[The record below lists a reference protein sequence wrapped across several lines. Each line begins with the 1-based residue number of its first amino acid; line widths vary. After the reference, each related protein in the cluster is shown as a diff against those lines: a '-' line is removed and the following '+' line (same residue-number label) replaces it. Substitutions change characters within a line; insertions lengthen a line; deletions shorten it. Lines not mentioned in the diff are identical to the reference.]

1 MTAPADTA
9 AAGSIARDLAEYTL
23 DGSRASMPD
32 ESAAQIENALLDQL
46 GCQIIGSTL
55 PWTES
60 GYELARSVPGECTIV
75 NRPTRSVMQYAAFA
89 NAAFGHGA
97 ELDDYGVDSGTHSGS
112 VVVPVALA
120 VAEAV
125 GSTGPELY
133 EAIGAGY
140 DVGWVLGRAI
150 RRPLHE
156 RGHHTHA
163 VIGTFSATATAGKLL
178 GLTPSELAHAFGI
191 AGSHASGTM
200 EYDQTGG
207 EVKRAH
213 SGIAALSGI
222 HSALLARAGLTGPF
236 AIFEGRRGIFRVL
249 AGATGDVEL
258 TYERYAGVRR
268 NGLKQYPVTASQH
281 SPITV
286 LERLVQSAGFEAED
300 VVGIEVVADAALI
313 LHIGTIYE
321 PEEVIQA
328 QFSLPFSLAVR
339 LLKGRNDIRDYTD
352 PDVWHDPE
360 VLALARK
367 VRFTADEKLHGAKFT
382 CTVTVELRDGRVLS
396 GETHHAKGHAD
407 DPLTTDEVRMKF
419 HDLADD
425 VVSTER
431 ADEIVRAV
439 AAARTGGDARV
450 LTALLA
456 EGAVPV
462 GADA

>member
-1 MTAPADTA
+1 MTAPAEA
-9 AAGSIARDLAEYTL
+9 SGRSVAHDLADFVL
-23 DGSRASMPD
+23 ADSRRRISD
-32 ESAAQIENALLDQL
+32 ESATQVENALLDQL

-55 PWTES
+55 PWTS
-60 GYELARSVPGECTIV
+60 PSYELARSVHAEPGSTIV
-75 NRPTRSVMQYAAFA
+75 NRPERTAMQYAAFA

-112 VVVPVALA
+112 VVVPVALS

-125 GSTGPELY
+125 GASGPELI

-156 RGHHTHA
+156 RGYHTHA
-163 VIGTFSATATAGKLL
+163 VIGAFSATATAGKLL
-178 GLTPSELAHAFGI
+178 GLSTSQLAQAFGI

-222 HSALLARAGLTGPF
+222 HSALLAQSGLTGPF

-249 AGATGDVEL
+249 AGVEDVEL
-258 TYERYAGVRR
+258 TYEQYAGVRR

-286 LERLVQSAGFEAED
+286 LDRLMHSESFGAED
-300 VVGIEVVADAALI
+300 VAGIEVVADAALI

-328 QFSLPFSLAVR
+328 QFSLPFSL
-339 LLKGRNDIRDYTD
+339 
-352 PDVWHDPE
+352 
-360 VLALARK
+360 
-367 VRFTADEKLHGAKFT
+367 
-382 CTVTVELRDGRVLS
+382 
-396 GETHHAKGHAD
+396 
-407 DPLTTDEVRMKF
+407 
-419 HDLADD
+419 
-425 VVSTER
+425 
-431 ADEIVRAV
+431 
-439 AAARTGGDARV
+439 
-450 LTALLA
+450 
-456 EGAVPV
+456 
-462 GADA
+462 

>member
-1 MTAPADTA
+1 MTPGGAS
-9 AAGSIARDLAEYTL
+9 GSSVAHDLAEFVL
-23 DGSRASMPD
+23 DDRRSRIAD
-32 ESAAQIENALLDQL
+32 ESASQIENAFLDQL

-55 PWTES
+55 PWTAPS
-60 GYELARSVPGECTIV
+60 YELARTVRGEPGCTVV
-75 NRPTRSVMQYAAFA
+75 NRPARPAMQYAAFA

-125 GSTGPELY
+125 GSTGPELF

-156 RGHHTHA
+156 RGYHTHA
-163 VIGTFSATATAGKLL
+163 VIGAFSATATAGKLL
-178 GLTPSELAHAFGI
+178 GLSPAQLAHAFGI

-222 HSALLARAGLTGPF
+222 HSALLAQAGLTGPS

-249 AGATGDVEL
+249 AGVEDVDL
-258 TYERYAGVRR
+258 TYELYAGVRR

-281 SPITV
+281 SPISV
-286 LERLVQSAGFEAED
+286 LDRLIKSAGFEADD
-300 VVGIEVVADAALI
+300 VVGIEVHADAALV

-352 PDVWHDPE
+352 PDTWHDAE
-360 VLALARK
+360 VLALAHK
-367 VRFTADEKLHGAKFT
+367 VRFRPDESLHGAKFT
-382 CTVTVELRDGRVLS
+382 CTVTVELRDGRVVS
-396 GETHHAKGHAD
+396 GETHHAKGHCD
-407 DPLTTDEVRMKF
+407 DPLTPDEVRAKF
-419 HDLADD
+419 HDLADEI
-425 VVSTER
+425 VSVER

-439 AAARTGGDARV
+439 GAAREGGDARD
-450 LTALLA
+450 LASLLA
-456 EGAVPV
+456 EGPVRV
-462 GADA
+462 GAEA